1 MLVAKP
7 VVAPRLFA
15 VLAGRP
21 PGHPEPVWKST
32 SATGA
37 PDNSSLSHFSA
48 MTRSSWLCRAV
59 RNRHRH
65 AIEQASRRWR
75 GGRRDDSARTRRK
88 FDFHTGQNGLDLK
101 RYVEQYA
108 RFQRPFN
115 SCASVGAPCASSRR
129 ATSFTASFGRLS
141 NCWPRAVRETASSSS
156 FLRLSLSSTRGTSI
170 TSGAASSA
178 ESDGQSPSPSA
189 IDCSGGIARCG
200 ASCAT
205 AAARVAAQESHS
217 WLPSSMPRGHAL
229 LPFCEI
235 RNSRTQR
242 GFRSQHKSKSLA

>member
-21 PGHPEPVWKST
+21 PGHPELRQVT
-32 SATGA
+32 
-37 PDNSSLSHFSA
+37 
-48 MTRSSWLCRAV
+48 
-59 RNRHRH
+59 
-65 AIEQASRRWR
+65 SRRARVCVGERR
-75 GGRRDDSARTRRK
+75 GGELD
-88 FDFHTGQNGLDLK
+88 TGSQTGLDLK

-189 IDCSGGIARCG
+189 IDCSGGRCIAG
-200 ASCAT
+200 ASCGARKPLVV
-205 AAARVAAQESHS
+205 AAAVINATRTCVAAI
-217 WLPSSMPRGHAL
+217 L
-229 LPFCEI
+229 
-235 RNSRTQR
+235 
-242 GFRSQHKSKSLA
+242 